1 MSYDKWTSLPHMF
14 FDKSQSGNQ
23 KPFLWEKTTGVYE
36 YLSWSDVAH
45 AVESLANGLRAAG
58 INRGDRIMLI
68 SENRPEWVIADLAI
82 MSAGAIT
89 VPAYTTNQIKDHK
102 HILHDSYAKAAFI
115 STQELAKQFLP
126 AAKTSDSLEFL
137 VTMEE
142 INIGDFNK
150 LTLTWQ
156 GIQDLG
162 KKTENKTKDL
172 LKDLTKNDLAC
183 IIYTS
188 GTGGSPKGVMLSHG
202 SIIANCMGAKNVLDQ
217 LGVENEIFLSF
228 LPLSHAYE
236 HTAGLYF
243 PISISAEIYFAE
255 GIEKLATN
263 LKEARPTLMISVP
276 RLYDVMRNRILQAM
290 AKQGSIKRILF
301 HASLKLGTINYETPE
316 RLNLFDKIFNKLLD
330 ILVRKKIKERF
341 GGRLKAMI
349 SGGAPLNIEVGNFFT
364 ALGVRLLQGYG
375 QTEAAPVISCNRPNN
390 LDLSTVGAALE
401 GVSVKISS
409 DGEILVAGDLVMKG
423 YWNDEKLTSQTI
435 RNGWL
440 HTGDIGQLDNQNRI
454 KITDRKKDIIV
465 LSGGDNISPQRV
477 EGVLTLQSEIAQ
489 AMIYGDKK
497 PHLVALIVPDQDFVN
512 RWKESHKNNAQEDE
526 LNKNKQFLKA
536 MSSVVDNANLQLSG
550 IERIKRFIIT
560 FNEFSV
566 ENELMT
572 PTLKVRRH
580 KINEIYEHSLNNLY

>member
-1 MSYDKWTSLPHMF
+1 M
-14 FDKSQSGNQ
+14 
-23 KPFLWEKTTGVYE
+23 
-36 YLSWSDVAH
+36 
-45 AVESLANGLRAAG
+45 
-58 INRGDRIMLI
+58 
-68 SENRPEWVIADLAI
+68 
-82 MSAGAIT
+82 
-89 VPAYTTNQIKDHK
+89 
-102 HILHDSYAKAAFI
+102 
-115 STQELAKQFLP
+115 
-126 AAKTSDSLEFL
+126 
-137 VTMEE
+137 
-142 INIGDFNK
+142 
-150 LTLTWQ
+150 
-156 GIQDLG
+156 
-162 KKTENKTKDL
+162 
-172 LKDLTKNDLAC
+172 
-183 IIYTS
+183 
-188 GTGGSPKGVMLSHG
+188 
-202 SIIANCMGAKNVLDQ
+202 
-217 LGVENEIFLSF
+217 
-228 LPLSHAYE
+228 
-236 HTAGLYF
+236 
-243 PISISAEIYFAE
+243 
-255 GIEKLATN
+255 
-263 LKEARPTLMISVP
+263 
-276 RLYDVMRNRILQAM
+276 
-290 AKQGSIKRILF
+290 
-301 HASLKLGTINYETPE
+301 
-316 RLNLFDKIFNKLLD
+316 
-330 ILVRKKIKERF
+330 
-341 GGRLKAMI
+341 
-349 SGGAPLNIEVGNFFT
+349 
-364 ALGVRLLQGYG
+364 
-375 QTEAAPVISCNRPNN
+375 
-390 LDLSTVGAALE
+390 STVGAALE

-465 LSGGDNISPQRV
+465 LSGGDNISRLRV

>member
-137 VTMEE
+137 VTMEG

-162 KKTENKTKDL
+162 KKTENKTKYL

-228 LPLSHAYE
+228 LPLSHAFE

-290 AKQGSIKRILF
+290 AKQGPVKRILF

-512 RWKESHKNNAQEDE
+512 RWKELHKNNAQEDE